1 MTGEADV
8 VAELHTANKSQAPD
22 AEHLQRLE
30 KEITRVAGNV
40 PTGIAFRNQ
49 MNLIINKE
57 KLLLYNVSYDE
68 LTRVLRTAFKENK
81 VSVLRSYQQYLPISI
96 AGEAVSYTHL
106 WGHVRP
112 IRHWE
117 GTFIEVSVF
126 PLFLTLLRT
135 GQIMPWG
142 MNGFLLW
149 QMVNVI
155 L

>member
-1 MTGEADV
+1 M

-30 KEITRVAGNV
+30 KEITRVADNV

-96 AGEAVSYTHL
+96 AGEERV
-106 WGHVRP
+106 
-112 IRHWE
+112 
-117 GTFIEVSVF
+117 
-126 PLFLTLLRT
+126 
-135 GQIMPWG
+135 
-142 MNGFLLW
+142 
-149 QMVNVI
+149 
-155 L
+155 